1 MVFMPRI
8 TTSRSGAVLTITLA
22 NPPVNVIDIPMM
34 EELHAALRAA
44 EADAALTTLV
54 FRGTPMGSKVKCFSA
69 GVDIAA
75 HTPERITEMLTK
87 FHAFILD
94 LANSRKVTVAVVH
107 GSCLGGGAELALVCD
122 IVYTETD
129 SNWGFPEI
137 KLACYPPV
145 ACTVLA
151 AVVGQKRAA
160 ELILSGAS
168 ITGRDAM
175 LIGLATACGSIEVVE
190 QMTASLLAKL
200 AAHSPAALALTKK
213 AMYAWTGIHLD
224 KGLARAEKIYLEEL
238 MQTEDVA
245 EGVNAFMEKRT
256 PKWKGK

>member
-1 MVFMPRI
+1 MLLMPRI
-8 TTSRSGAVLTITLA
+8 TQSRSGHTLTITLA

-34 EELHAALRAA
+34 EELHAALRTA
-44 EADAALTTLV
+44 EADTSLTTFV
-54 FRGTPMGSKVKCFSA
+54 FRGQGKCFSA

-75 HTPERITEMLTK
+75 HTPELISTMLTK
-87 FHAFILD
+87 FHALILD

-107 GSCLGGGAELALVCD
+107 GNCLGGGAELALVCD
-122 IVYTETD
+122 IVYTADD
-129 SNWGFPEI
+129 STWGFPEI

-151 AVVGQKRAA
+151 AVIGQKRAA

-168 ITGRDAM
+168 ITGRDAQ
-175 LIGLATACGSIEVVE
+175 LIGLATACGSLEEVG
-190 QMTASLLAKL
+190 QMTATLLTQL
-200 AAHSPAALALTKK
+200 AAHSPAALSLTKK
-213 AMYAWTGIHLD
+213 AMYAWSGIHLD

-238 MQTEDVA
+238 IQTEDVQ
-245 EGVNAFMEKRT
+245 EGVNAFMQKRA